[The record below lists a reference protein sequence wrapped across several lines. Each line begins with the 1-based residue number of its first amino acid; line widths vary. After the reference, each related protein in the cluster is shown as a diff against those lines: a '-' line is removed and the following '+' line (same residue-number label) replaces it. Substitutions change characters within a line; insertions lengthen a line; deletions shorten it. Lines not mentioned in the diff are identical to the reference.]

1 MAELTRIG
9 IFYDGSFF
17 ARVSEYYRYRH
28 ERGTWISIAG
38 LHDFVRDEVAKRE
51 QTDARYCK
59 IVEAHYFRGRFP
71 AEVAAE
77 RENALLRERRFED
90 VLIRAGV
97 TPHFLIMRSGET
109 RSGEAST
116 PAAREKGIDV
126 WLALEAYELALR
138 QHLNVVVLVTGDGD
152 FLQLVRKLS
161 TNGTRIMVT
170 AWDLQPSANVPGT
183 RTAQVLLDAATY
195 PVMMD
200 AIINDRARRHDPL
213 VNNLFVHPALSNATQ
228 GGSERISSRSGP
240 DSDGLIRAA
249 NHDQAKQDVVAQ
261 SGAAGVPSLAYSE
274 TAGPSTGII
283 ANLPHEKDYGF
294 IEPDGGGD
302 NLFFHGSWVEGCH
315 IADLQV
321 GDPVHYVLSENP
333 RDGRPTATQVSR
345 THPAQSPA
353 TQEQQEDW

>member
-1 MAELTRIG
+1 MAALTRIG

-17 ARVSEYYRYRH
+17 ARVSEHYRYRH
-28 ERGTWISIAG
+28 ERGTWISISG
-38 LHDFVRDEVAKRE
+38 LHEFVRDEVAKRE

-71 AEVAAE
+71 AEEAAE
-77 RENALLRERRFED
+77 RNDALLRERRFED
-90 VLIRAGV
+90 VLIKAGV
-97 TPHFLIMRSGET
+97 TPHFLLMRSGEARGGDAVT
-109 RSGEAST
+109 LG
-116 PAAREKGIDV
+116 AREKGIDV

-170 AWDLQPSANVPGT
+170 AWDLEPSASVSGT

-213 VNNLFVHPALSNATQ
+213 INNLFVHPAP
-228 GGSERISSRSGP
+228 SSAS
-240 DSDGLIRAA
+240 
-249 NHDQAKQDVVAQ
+249 Q
-261 SGAAGVPSLAYSE
+261 SGAGRAPNYSE
-274 TAGPSTGII
+274 QEPDELDKESTDDRSALDSVTQSADAGRATPAFSESGEPSTGVI
-283 ANLPHEKDYGF
+283 ASLPLGRDYGF
-294 IEPDGGGD
+294 IEPAGGGSS
-302 NLFFHGSWVEGCH
+302 LFFHASWVEGCFFD
-315 IADLQV
+315 DLQV
-321 GDPVHYVLSENP
+321 GDPVCFVVSENP

-345 THPAQSPA
+345 IR
-353 TQEQQEDW
+353 

>member
-17 ARVSEYYRYRH
+17 ARVSEYYRYHH

-38 LHDFVRDEVAKRE
+38 LHEFVRDEVAKRE

-71 AEVAAE
+71 AEEAAE
-77 RENALLRERRFED
+77 RKGALLRERRFED

-97 TPHFLIMRSGET
+97 TPHFLIMRSGEN
-109 RSGEAST
+109 RGAEAST
-116 PAAREKGIDV
+116 PPAREKGIDV

-170 AWDLQPSANVPGT
+170 AWDLQPSANVSGT

-200 AIINDRARRHDPL
+200 TIINDRARRHDPL
-213 VNNLFVHPALSNATQ
+213 IDNLFVLSAPSTATQDATGRAPERSEVNPDEIIADSNAHYVEP
-228 GGSERISSRSGP
+228 SVVSRSKGARMSP
-240 DSDGLIRAA
+240 IGY
-249 NHDQAKQDVVAQ
+249 
-261 SGAAGVPSLAYSE
+261 SGNAGS
-274 TAGPSTGII
+274 STGVIVS
-283 ANLPHEKDYGF
+283 LPHEKDYGF

-302 NLFFHGSWVEGCH
+302 NLFFHGSWVQGCH
-315 IADLQV
+315 FTDLRV
-321 GDPVHYVLSENP
+321 GDPVHFVLSENP
-333 RDGRPTATQVSR
+333 RDGRPTATEVSR
-345 THPAQSPA
+345 
-353 TQEQQEDW
+353 DG